1 MSASRFSRSG
11 TIARKSRMFNL
22 NDLLVMI
29 PELYLTAAACVLLLM
44 DVFLGDSE
52 RNITHWTAILVLVVA
67 IYLVVFG
74 QPPGTAT
81 AFDGMFVRDRMA
93 VILFVLARPYL
104 RDRKLQYGEF
114 YSLTLFAV
122 LGLLLLISAGNLL
135 TLYLGLELFSLPTI
149 ALVAMNRESG
159 LSSEA
164 SIKFFV
170 LSALASGLL
179 LYGMSMIYGASGSL
193 DLAAIYRSA
202 ATTAHPHLLRYGL
215 VFL

>member
-22 NDLLVMI
+22 ND
-29 PELYLTAAACVLLLM
+29 VLLLM

-93 VILFVLARPYL
+93 EILKCFVLTATVIMFVLARPYL

-170 LSALASGLL
+170 LSALASGL
-179 LYGMSMIYGASGSL
+179 
-193 DLAAIYRSA
+193 
-202 ATTAHPHLLRYGL
+202 
-215 VFL
+215 